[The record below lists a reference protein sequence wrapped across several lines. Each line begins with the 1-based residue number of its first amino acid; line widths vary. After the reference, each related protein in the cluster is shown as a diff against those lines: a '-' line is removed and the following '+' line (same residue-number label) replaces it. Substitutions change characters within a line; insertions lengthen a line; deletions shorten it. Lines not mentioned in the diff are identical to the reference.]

1 MIRFIAIAVCSIVF
15 VITCRAQQIEQFTQP
30 TFSHFLFNPAAAGHG
45 GDPEFIFKY
54 RTQWVG
60 AFDGEEPTTQILSF
74 DTRFNNKFKN
84 LGIGAVIFND
94 VTGPSNRIGIEL
106 AYSYKLKL
114 GESGGKLALGFSGTL
129 LNYSINTNELVLT
142 NPDDP
147 ALFDPENNRIG
158 ADGDAGIYL
167 YDKSYYLGLS
177 AAQLF
182 QNKFVFNTDTAGF
195 IRLARHFYV
204 IAGYVYDLSDKVE
217 FEPSV
222 LVKAVQ
228 AAPVQFDINARIIYD
243 KDYWLGINFRP
254 GESLGGY
261 LGFTYNK
268 RWKLGYSYDYT
279 TSSLSAVSNGSHEIM
294 LGFEIPKKK
303 KSKTPKTPNK
313 EGTIIT
319 PTNN

>member
-1 MIRFIAIAVCSIVF
+1 MIRYIVITVSCTIIAI
-15 VITCRAQQIEQFTQP
+15 TGYAQQIQQFTQP

-45 GDPEFIFKY
+45 NNPEFIFKY

-74 DTRFNNKFKN
+74 DTRFDNKFKN

-94 VTGPSNRIGIEL
+94 VTGPSNRMGLEL

-114 GESGGKLALGFSGTL
+114 GESGGKLALGFSGVL
-129 LNYSINTNELVLT
+129 LNYNINTSKLVLT
-142 NPDDP
+142 DPDDP

-158 ADGDAGIYL
+158 ADANAGIYL
-167 YDKSYYLGLS
+167 YDKNYYLGLS

-182 QNKFVFNTDTAGF
+182 ENRLAFNTDTVGY
-195 IRLARHFYV
+195 IQLARHYYV
-204 IAGYVYDLSDKVE
+204 IAGYVYDLTDKVE

-228 AAPVQFDINARIIYD
+228 SAPVQFDINARIIYD

-261 LGFTYNK
+261 LGFTYND

-303 KSKTPKTPNK
+303 KTKTPSK
-313 EGTIIT
+313 EGTII
-319 PTNN
+319 PPVKN